1 MKPTETPEPIIKP
14 TAKPKP
20 TTKPDSEKKNNSKK
34 KLKKGSKV
42 TDKKTKAVYK
52 ITGIGKNK
60 TAEYAKSTKKN
71 TVNVSIPASVKLEGK
86 TYKII
91 SVGKS
96 AFKNSKKLKGIK
108 IGKNVKKIGNQAFS
122 GCTKLTNVTLGK
134 NVTTIG
140 ASAFNKCTALVI
152 ITIPAKVKKI
162 GSKTF
167 YQCKNLRYILV
178 KTKKLT
184 AKNVGSDAFG
194 KGAAKLRVKTDKNK
208 WRIYY

>member
-1 MKPTETPEPIIKP
+1 M
-14 TAKPKP
+14 
-20 TTKPDSEKKNNSKK
+20 
-34 KLKKGSKV
+34 
-42 TDKKTKAVYK
+42 
-52 ITGIGKNK
+52 
-60 TAEYAKSTKKN
+60 
-71 TVNVSIPASVKLEGK
+71 
-86 TYKII
+86 
-91 SVGKS
+91 
-96 AFKNSKKLKGIK
+96 
-108 IGKNVKKIGNQAFS
+108 
-122 GCTKLTNVTLGK
+122 TLGK

-208 WRIYY
+208 WKLYARIFTARGMSVKALYIIDPVKLVL